1 MKEEMEVE
9 DEEEKK
15 GVVGGGEE
23 MKRKRRG
30 VEGERRKIMKG
41 RKRGK
46 KVPPTIRTLYHLPA
60 PKVGGH
66 SDASRRDMSPSDPT
80 PR

>member
-1 MKEEMEVE
+1 M
-9 DEEEKK
+9 
-15 GVVGGGEE
+15 
-23 MKRKRRG
+23 
-30 VEGERRKIMKG
+30 ERRKIMKG

-46 KVPPTIRTLYHLPA
+46 KVPPPIRTLYHLPA